1 MSRALTVT
9 SPALLLNG
17 DDRCFR
23 RMLHD
28 TLAFA
33 ARVEDMR
40 NRLGA
45 VLGLPGSAY
54 TILITIAHLEG
65 EDGVGVSAVA
75 EHLHLSGAAVTIEVN
90 RLVRLGHVDK
100 RANTFDRRR
109 VLLRVTE
116 RAQRDLAALTATQ
129 APANDA
135 LFACLDAEQF
145 AAFAETMH
153 ALVEC
158 ADRALDM
165 LQPVASR
172 AVS

>member
-1 MSRALTVT
+1 MSYALTVN

-23 RMLHD
+23 RMIHD

-33 ARVEDMR
+33 ARIEDMR
-40 NRLGA
+40 DRLGA

-54 TILITIAHLEG
+54 TVLITIAHAEG
-65 EDGVGVSAVA
+65 EDGIGVSAVA

-90 RLVRLGHVDK
+90 RLVRLGYVDK
-100 RANTFDRRR
+100 RTNTFDRRR

-116 RAQRDLAALTATQ
+116 RARQDLAALTAVQ
-129 APANDA
+129 APANDT
-135 LFACLDAEQF
+135 LFACLDAQQF
-145 AAFAETMH
+145 TAFADIMH
-153 ALVEC
+153 ALVGC

-165 LQPVASR
+165 LQPSARRAAS
-172 AVS
+172 